1 MRELKCLAAVLS
13 LLLLYSTILAAAG
26 ALNLLAR

>member
-13 LLLLYSTILAAAG
+13 LLLLYSTLLAAG
-26 ALNLLAR
+26 ALNLLAK